1 MHTITVFIIQL
12 QTKNN
17 NYTAKAVLERE
28 EGKAKTWCLPAEAAK
43 ASSPQ
48 LSRRGAPRS
57 TPQGPSGCQP
67 PTERQGSPP
76 SPTGLW
82 APPER
87 RPWVPTAQNP
97 EAERKN
103 EFTACGGGGALGSS
117 AQGRLPGSQK
127 SLQKVWKVQ
136 IDMIQSNCCHP
147 KWFKNSPLICSQSQ
161 VKGHPRKSIF
171 LPYKKT
177 TTL

>member
-12 QTKNN
+12 LTKNN

-28 EGKAKTWCLPAEAAK
+28 EGKAKTWCLPAEATK

-57 TPQGPSGCQP
+57 THGPSGCNP
-67 PTERQGSPP
+67 P
-76 SPTGLW
+76 LNAK
-82 APPER
+82 APCRAPL
-87 RPWVPTAQNP
+87 
-97 EAERKN
+97 
-103 EFTACGGGGALGSS
+103 ACGLLQNGDRGFPQSRIQRLNEKMNLQLVVGAGPGGAVP
-117 AQGRLPGSQK
+117 REDYREVRHCYRK
-127 SLQKVWKVQ
+127 CEKVQ